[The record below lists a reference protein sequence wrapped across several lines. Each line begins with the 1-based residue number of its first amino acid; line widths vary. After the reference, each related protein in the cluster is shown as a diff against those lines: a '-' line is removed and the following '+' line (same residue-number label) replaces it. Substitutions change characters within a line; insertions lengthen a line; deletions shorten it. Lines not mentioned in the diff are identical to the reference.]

1 LAGIKRKKVNLQN
14 ISLLFLVVFILSCKK
29 IDDQGYRI
37 YKIKEG
43 RHRSNTAYCT
53 TKSNYIS
60 FEAIFDESAQYI
72 SNDSVNQYDVN
83 KLYGVSD
90 YGTSH
95 TKNSIRFGWRWLND
109 SLEILWY
116 KREDGDFSF
125 GNITTIELNTS
136 YHYSITFT
144 EDSYIMRIDGV
155 EVKVNRKYSGIYRK
169 YYLYPYF
176 GGNEKAPHNITIH
189 IK

>member
-1 LAGIKRKKVNLQN
+1 MNLQN

-29 IDDQGYRI
+29 IDTQGYRV

-53 TKSNYIS
+53 NKSNYIS

-72 SNDSVNQYDVN
+72 SDDPDNQYDVN
-83 KLYGVSD
+83 KLYGLSD
-90 YGTSH
+90 CETSH

-125 GNITTIELNTS
+125 EKITTINLNTS
-136 YHYSITFT
+136 YYYTITFT
-144 EDSYIMRIDGV
+144 EDSYILSVNGV
-155 EVKVNRKYSGIYRK
+155 QVEVNRKCSGTYRK

-176 GGNEKAPHNITIH
+176 GGDEKAPHDITIC

>member
-1 LAGIKRKKVNLQN
+1 MNLRIAGF
-14 ISLLFLVVFILSCKK
+14 LLICIISCKK
-29 IDDQGYRI
+29 IDTQGYRV
-37 YKIKEG
+37 YKIKSG

-53 TKSNYIS
+53 TKRDHIS

-72 SNDSVNQYDVN
+72 TDDPDNQYDVN
-83 KLYGVSD
+83 KLYGLSD
-90 YGTSH
+90 CGSSH

-116 KREDGDFSF
+116 KREDGNFSF
-125 GNITTIELNTS
+125 GNITTIDLNTS
-136 YHYSITFT
+136 YYYTITFT
-144 EDSYIMRIDGV
+144 DDSYILNVNGIEV
-155 EVKVNRKYSGIYRK
+155 EVDRKCSGTFKK

-176 GGNEKAPHNITIH
+176 GGDEKAPHNITIR

>member
-1 LAGIKRKKVNLQN
+1 MVKLK
-14 ISLLFLVVFILSCKK
+14 LVIIFVILSFVSCKK
-29 IDDQGYRI
+29 IDDNGFRV

-53 TKSNYIS
+53 TRSNYIS
-60 FEAIFDESAQYI
+60 FEAIFDESARYTSLNPI
-72 SNDSVNQYDVN
+72 NQYDIN
-83 KLYGVSD
+83 KLYGLSD
-90 YGTSH
+90 CGTSH

-116 KREDGDFSF
+116 KREDGEFSF
-125 GNITTIELNTS
+125 GNITTVDLNTS
-136 YHYSITFT
+136 YHYTITFT
-144 EDSYIMRIDGV
+144 KDSYILSVDGI
-155 EVKVNRKYSGIYRK
+155 EVIVNRKCFGDHKR

-176 GGNEKAPHNITIH
+176 GGDETAPHDITVR

>member
-1 LAGIKRKKVNLQN
+1 MNLRDSFRN
-14 ISLLFLVVFILSCKK
+14 ANFLFLVLCALSCKK
-29 IDDQGYRI
+29 IDNQGYRV

-60 FEAIFDESAQYI
+60 FEAMFDESAQYI
-72 SNDSVNQYDVN
+72 SNDPTNQYDVN
-83 KLYGVSD
+83 KLYGLSD
-90 YGTSH
+90 CGTSH

-116 KREDGDFSF
+116 KREDSHFSF
-125 GNITTIELNTS
+125 EKITTVELNKS
-136 YHYSITFT
+136 YYYTITFT
-144 EDSYIMRIDGV
+144 EDSYILCVDGIEAV
-155 EVKVNRKYSGIYRK
+155 VDRRCSETCKR

-176 GGNEKAPHNITIH
+176 GGDEEAPHDITIR

>member
-1 LAGIKRKKVNLQN
+1 MVKLK
-14 ISLLFLVVFILSCKK
+14 LVIIFVVLSFVSCKK
-29 IDDQGYRI
+29 IDDNGFRV

-43 RHRSNTAYCT
+43 HHRSNTAYCT

-60 FEAIFDESAQYI
+60 FEAIFDESAQYT
-72 SNDSVNQYDVN
+72 SSDPTNQYDVN
-83 KLYGVSD
+83 KLYGLSD
-90 YGTSH
+90 CGTSH

-125 GNITTIELNTS
+125 GNITTVDLNTS

-144 EDSYIMRIDGV
+144 EDLYILTVDGIEV
-155 EVKVNRKYSGIYRK
+155 EVDRKCSESYRK

-176 GGNEKAPHNITIH
+176 GGDEKAPHDITIR

>member
-1 LAGIKRKKVNLQN
+1 MNLQN
-14 ISLLFLVVFILSCKK
+14 LSFLFLITCILSCKK
-29 IDDQGYRI
+29 IDYNGYRV

-60 FEAIFDESAQYI
+60 FEAMFDESAQYT
-72 SNDSVNQYDVN
+72 SNDATNQY
-83 KLYGVSD
+83 
-90 YGTSH
+90 
-95 TKNSIRFGWRWLND
+95 D

-125 GNITTIELNTS
+125 EKITTIDINTS
-136 YHYSITFT
+136 YYYTITFT
-144 EDSYIMRIDGV
+144 EDSYILNVDGI
-155 EVKVNRKYSGIYRK
+155 EVVVDRKCSETYRR

-176 GGNEKAPHNITIH
+176 GGDEEAPHDITIR

>member
-1 LAGIKRKKVNLQN
+1 VSLQN
-14 ISLLFLVVFILSCKK
+14 ISLLFLILCILSCKK
-29 IDDQGYRI
+29 IDSNGYRV

-53 TKSNYIS
+53 TKSNHIT
-60 FEAIFDESAQYI
+60 FNAIFDESAQYTS
-72 SNDSVNQYDVN
+72 SNPTNQYDVN
-83 KLYGVSD
+83 KLYGLSD
-90 YGTSH
+90 CGNNH

-125 GNITTIELNTS
+125 GNITTINLNTS
-136 YHYSITFT
+136 YYYTITLT
-144 EDSYIMRIDGV
+144 EDSYILSVDGI
-155 EVKVNRKYSGIYRK
+155 EVVVDRRCSETYKR

-176 GGNEKAPHNITIH
+176 GGDEEAPHDITIR

>member
-1 LAGIKRKKVNLQN
+1 MNLQN
-14 ISLLFLVVFILSCKK
+14 LSFLFLITCILSCKK
-29 IDDQGYRI
+29 IDSNGYRV

-60 FEAIFDESAQYI
+60 FEAIFDESAQYTT
-72 SNDSVNQYDVN
+72 NDPANQYDVN
-83 KLYGVSD
+83 KLYGLSD
-90 YGTSH
+90 CGNNH

-116 KREDGDFSF
+116 KRENGDFSF
-125 GNITTIELNTS
+125 EKITTIDINTS
-136 YHYSITFT
+136 YYYTITFT
-144 EDSYIMRIDGV
+144 EDCYILNVDGI
-155 EVKVNRKYSGIYRK
+155 EVVVDRKCSETYRR

-176 GGNEKAPHNITIH
+176 GGDEEAPHDITIR

>member
-1 LAGIKRKKVNLQN
+1 MVKLK
-14 ISLLFLVVFILSCKK
+14 LVIIFVILSFVSCKK
-29 IDDQGYRI
+29 IDSNGYRVFT
-37 YKIKEG
+37 IKEG

-60 FEAIFDESAQYI
+60 FEAIFDESAQYTSI
-72 SNDSVNQYDVN
+72 DPNNQYDVN

-90 YGTSH
+90 CGTSH

-125 GNITTIELNTS
+125 GNITTVDLNTS
-136 YHYSITFT
+136 YYYSITIT
-144 EDSYIMRIDGV
+144 EDLYIMSVDGV
-155 EVKVNRKYSGIYRK
+155 EIQVDRKCSDTYKK

-176 GGNEKAPHNITIH
+176 GGDEKAPHNITIR